1 MIVGFKRFEAAFLPH
16 RESFI
21 LIGGTAVQMVLGQYD
36 SPKGFANRARV
47 THDIDILVVTD
58 NLTDGF
64 KSAFHKFI
72 EEGAYE
78 CYFSKERPHYYRF
91 LNPKN
96 ADYPNKI
103 ELLSHSLLDIPGIRY
118 TPLSVERDESM
129 SAMVLEEELYQYA
142 LAHCRIIHGFKC
154 LKSES
159 LIVFKIAAYL
169 NLMEEYAQTGD
180 ARRRNDALK
189 HRNDVFRILEH
200 VAPMEKY
207 DIPAAIEVLVREFIS
222 RFSAGGTNYLEWNSI
237 SQAISSPSVATN
249 PMPLIAACN
258 RLFMLS

>member
-1 MIVGFKRFEAAFLPH
+1 M
-16 RESFI
+16 RESTSLLRVFWR
-21 LIGGTAVQMVLGQYD
+21 MFYD
-36 SPKGFANRARV
+36 SRIQN
-47 THDIDILVVTD
+47 
-58 NLTDGF
+58 
-64 KSAFHKFI
+64 
-72 EEGAYE
+72 
-78 CYFSKERPHYYRF
+78 YYRF

-96 ADYPNKI
+96 ADYPSKI

-142 LAHCRIIHGFKC
+142 VAHCRLIHGFKC

-207 DIPAAIEVLVREFIS
+207 DIPVAIEVLVREFIS
-222 RFSAGGTNYLEWNSI
+222 RFSAGGANYLEWNSI
-237 SQAISSPSVATN
+237 SQAISSPSIATN

>member
-1 MIVGFKRFEAAFLPH
+1 MRGSISLLRVFWRMF
-16 RESFI
+16 
-21 LIGGTAVQMVLGQYD
+21 YD
-36 SPKGFANRARV
+36 SRIQN
-47 THDIDILVVTD
+47 
-58 NLTDGF
+58 
-64 KSAFHKFI
+64 
-72 EEGAYE
+72 
-78 CYFSKERPHYYRF
+78 YYRF

-96 ADYPNKI
+96 ADYPSKI

-159 LIVFKIAAYL
+159 LIVFKIAAYQ